1 MPSAVLRVEVADE
14 AVLAEFYVTG
24 RRNHLTDSGFD
35 LVCPAE
41 VMVPARSTV
50 FVDLGVRT
58 MREGSNCG
66 YYLYPRSSLSKTPLR
81 LANSVGI
88 IDAGYRGTLKAAVD
102 NTSDADYTIRRGDR
116 LFQICLPTL
125 EPFAVLFAPVSRDTE
140 RGEGGFGST
149 GVGGAVGAAGAAGVA
164 GPWSA
169 ATAIARGAGMLGVNS
184 TAFTIHMDAAP
195 PPRTIHYHY
204 TYCT

>member
-1 MPSAVLRVEVADE
+1 MPNPVLCVEVANAD
-14 AVLAEFYVTG
+14 VFAEFYVTG

-41 VMVPARSTV
+41 VIVPARSTV

-102 NTSDADYTIRRGDR
+102 NTSDTDYTIRRGDR

-125 EPFAVLFAPVSRDTE
+125 EPFSVLFASVARDTA

-149 GVGGAVGAAGAAGVA
+149 GVSAVVTSANTGGWSPVAAEIARAAGIKDTQ
-164 GPWSA
+164 PLPFN
-169 ATAIARGAGMLGVNS
+169 I
-184 TAFTIHMDAAP
+184 
-195 PPRTIHYHY
+195 HY
-204 TYCT
+204 TYYT

>member
-1 MPSAVLRVEVADE
+1 MPSSVLRVEVADD
-14 AVLAEFYVTG
+14 AVLAEFYATG

-41 VMVPARSTV
+41 VVVPARTTV

-58 MREGSNCG
+58 MVEGSRCG

-102 NTSDADYTIRRGDR
+102 NTSDADFTIRRGDR

-125 EPFAVLFAPVSRDTE
+125 EPFAVLFAPVPRDTE

-149 GVGGAVGAAGAAGVA
+149 GASSASAGTTGAVWSPAAVEVARAAGMRD
-164 GPWSA
+164 P
-169 ATAIARGAGMLGVNS
+169 N
-184 TAFTIHMDAAP
+184 P
-195 PPRTIHYHY
+195 PPFSIHYHY
-204 TYCT
+204 TYFT

>member
-1 MPSAVLRVEVADE
+1 MPNPVLRAEVAD
-14 AVLAEFYVTG
+14 ADVLAEFYVTG

-41 VMVPARSTV
+41 VIVPARSTV

-58 MREGSNCG
+58 MREDSNCG

-102 NTSDADYTIRRGDR
+102 NTSDTDYTIRRGDR

-125 EPFAVLFAPVSRDTE
+125 EPFSVLLAPVPRDTG

-149 GVGGAVGAAGAAGVA
+149 GVTGVGATGAAIATRTPMCDWSPAAAEIVHAA
-164 GPWSA
+164 GIKDTQPLPFN
-169 ATAIARGAGMLGVNS
+169 I
-184 TAFTIHMDAAP
+184 
-195 PPRTIHYHY
+195 HY
-204 TYCT
+204 TYYT

>member
-1 MPSAVLRVEVADE
+1 MPNPVLRVEVADTD
-14 AVLAEFYVTG
+14 VLADFYVTG

-41 VMVPARSTV
+41 VVVPARSTV
-50 FVDLGVRT
+50 FIDLGVRT

-125 EPFAVLFAPVSRDTE
+125 EPFAVLFAPVYRDTE

-149 GVGGAVGAAGAAGVA
+149 GVGAGGATGAAGAVGA
-164 GPWSA
+164 WSA
-169 ATAIARGAGMLGVNS
+169 AAEIARGAGILDTS
-184 TAFTIHMDAAP
+184 SSAFTIRLDPSP
-195 PPRTIHYHY
+195 PPLTVHYHY

>member
-1 MPSAVLRVEVADE
+1 MPSPVLRIEVTDTD
-14 AVLAEFYVTG
+14 VLAEFYVTG

-35 LVCPAE
+35 LVCPATL
-41 VMVPARSTV
+41 VIPARTTV

-58 MREGSNCG
+58 MREGSPCG

-102 NTSDADYTIRRGDR
+102 NTSDTDYTIRRGDR
-116 LFQICLPTL
+116 LFQICMPTL
-125 EPFAVLFAPVSRDTE
+125 EPFAVLFAPVPRDTE

-149 GVGGAVGAAGAAGVA
+149 SATGGQIDASGTVAAVGAMGTTDISG
-164 GPWSA
+164 WSPSA
-169 ATAIARGAGMLGVNS
+169 IEIARGAGMRDPS
-184 TAFTIHMDAAP
+184 PHPFS
-195 PPRTIHYHY
+195 IHYHY